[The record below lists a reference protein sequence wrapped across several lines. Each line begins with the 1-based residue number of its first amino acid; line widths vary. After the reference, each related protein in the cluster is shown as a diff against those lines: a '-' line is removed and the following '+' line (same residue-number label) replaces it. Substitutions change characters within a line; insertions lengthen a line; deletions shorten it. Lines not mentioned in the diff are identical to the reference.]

1 MPPGWSSSQQVALL
15 SPLPFDLLPY
25 FLPTLCFSH
34 SGILTAPET
43 HQAHCCLGGFAQA
56 APCQGVPLSSAGRD
70 PFQTSPRPPV
80 APRPRSPFYSLHNLS
95 SAHSNLVLVYSYPVV
110 S

>member
-1 MPPGWSSSQQVALL
+1 M
-15 SPLPFDLLPY
+15 PFDLLPY

-34 SGILTAPET
+34 SGILTVPET

-70 PFQTSPRPPV
+70 PFQTSPRPP
-80 APRPRSPFYSLHNLS
+80 SPLGHALLFILFTISLVPIVILS
-95 SAHSNLVLVYSYPVV
+95 SFILILLFLDPC
-110 S
+110 